1 MVNATLSQ
9 EHHARLDDAK
19 KVWQEHRHSGSQNLT
34 AQQHYQKHL
43 GEMTDVL
50 DRHKASRSHLLN
62 FERDIDIAKAMLR
75 EGRHPGEIPKAV
87 RQNSINTVRMN
98 PKTQR
103 QYGKLVTRN
112 AMEELKKDPS
122 RPVPQRSKFHV
133 QEGRQ
138 RIMTERIQQQQYVE
152 RGR

>member
-1 MVNATLSQ
+1 MANVTLSQ
-9 EHHARLDDAK
+9 EHHARLDAAK
-19 KVWQEHRHSGSQNLT
+19 KVWQEHQHSSPQNLT

-87 RQNSINTVRMN
+87 RQNSINTVGMN
-98 PKTQR
+98 PKIQR
-103 QYGKLVTRN
+103 QFGKLVTRN
-112 AMEELKKDPS
+112 AMEELKKDSS

-138 RIMTERIQQQQYVE
+138 RIMAERTQQMKHLE